1 MSASSV
7 LEDANLLARLE
18 PREYYKKWMEQY
30 YPTRPD
36 QRHALA
42 YRPLSIVGGT
52 IGTAEASATVR
63 LGDTTVIGAIKLEV
77 AEPHVARPDEG
88 FLVTNV
94 TLGAGCSPAVRAGPP
109 SERAQMLSNRMANL
123 LRRLDLLDL
132 GGALVIEARKLVWV
146 LHLDALVLS
155 DAGNLHDAIWLALMA
170 ALRQCRLPVVRM
182 DSDTGLI
189 YWDPQTTRPLPLR
202 RLLLPLSFGVL
213 RGEGNTEDAGKESLI
228 ADPSEKEEPIF
239 VNDHVQ
245 LLLDQHDQSI
255 HALETS
261 GFSNWSL
268 LDGALAAD
276 SPIHQHLHSLS
287 KALSSL
293 SE

>member
-1 MSASSV
+1 MGASSV

-42 YRPLSIVGGT
+42 YRPVSVVGGT

-94 TLGAGCSPAVRAGPP
+94 TLGAGCSPTVRAGPP
-109 SERAQMLSNRMANL
+109 TERAQMLSSRMANL

-132 GGALVIEARKLVWV
+132 GEALVIEARKLVWV

-170 ALRQCRLPVVRM
+170 ALRQCRLPAVRM
-182 DSDTGLI
+182 DADSGLI
-189 YWDPQTTRPLPLR
+189 HWDPQTARPLPLR

-213 RGEGNTEDAGKESLI
+213 RGGEGGNDGESLI

-239 VNDHVQ
+239 VDGHVQ
-245 LLLDQHDQSI
+245 LLLDQCDQSI
-255 HALETS
+255 HALETM

-268 LDGALAAD
+268 LESALAAG
-276 SPIHQHLHSLS
+276 SPVSQHLNSLS
-287 KALSSL
+287 EALSSL
-293 SE
+293 